1 MINRLARIDLNLL
14 ISLQVL
20 LEERNVTRAAARLFV
35 TQPAMSKALQRLRNM
50 FDDELFTRTAHG
62 LIPTPK
68 AEQLQGPLNDVLDRM
83 EAAIFTPDF
92 NPADAQG
99 LIHISVPETV
109 AIGAIPRLLKRI
121 HDKAPNVRLQTR
133 NILDDHMDLLASG
146 ALDFSIF
153 IKQEHNDD
161 FKFFPLGTN
170 TAMCWM
176 RAGHPLAEKE
186 VLDREDII
194 SFPHVA
200 LYLPNITDRDLLR
213 VERTFQEAGIT
224 RQTILETTQ
233 LLTAL
238 EVLTLSDSLM
248 LGPKYLA
255 EFRLTKGH
263 FISRPFKISELNEL
277 RLFLCLI
284 QHRRTFNSPLHRWI
298 QEQLCEIFEAAAS
311 SL

>member
-1 MINRLARIDLNLL
+1 MINRLARVDLNLL
-14 ISLQVL
+14 IALQVL
-20 LEERNVTRAAARLFV
+20 LEERNVTRAAERLFI

-68 AEQLQGPLNDVLDRM
+68 AEQLQAPLIDVLDRM
-83 EAAIFTPDF
+83 ETAIFTPEFD
-92 NPADAQG
+92 PAEAEG
-99 LIHISVPETV
+99 TIHISVPETV

-121 HDKAPNVRLQTR
+121 HDNAPNVRLQTR

-153 IKQEHNDD
+153 IKQEHKNE
-161 FKFFPLGTN
+161 FRFYPLGIN

-176 RAGHPLAEKE
+176 RAGHPLANKE
-186 VLDREDII
+186 VLDQEDII
-194 SFPHVA
+194 SYPHVA
-200 LYLPNITDRDLLR
+200 LYLPNISDHDLLR
-213 VERTFQEAGIT
+213 VERTFQEAGIS

-233 LLTAL
+233 LMTAL

-263 FISRPFKISELNEL
+263 FVSKPFKISELNEL
-277 RLFLCLI
+277 RLSLCLI
-284 QHRRTFNSPLHRWI
+284 QHRRTLNSPLHRWI
-298 QEQLCEIFEAAAS
+298 QQQLCEIFEAAAS
-311 SL
+311 RF